1 MDSYI
6 ANRFNNFSLNKVKE
20 TNNQIIFYLSNTTFT
35 ASCTKCGTESINVH
49 QEFIKTI
56 SDLSYLGK
64 TTQITFNQRKF
75 KCKNIYCS
83 QKVFME
89 ELSFVNG
96 KRPYSSYLIDKIM
109 KNKDKTV
116 RTISSI
122 IEEEDKV
129 NISKTTISQIINE
142 YKDDTK
148 YSI

>member
-35 ASCTKCGTESINVH
+35 ASCTKCSTESINVH
-49 QEFIKTI
+49 QSLSKQYQ
-56 SDLSYLGK
+56 LSYLSK

-75 KCKNIYCS
+75 KCKYILFS
-83 QKVFME
+83 KVFME

-109 KNKDKTV
+109 KIKIK
-116 RTISSI
+116 
-122 IEEEDKV
+122 
-129 NISKTTISQIINE
+129 Q
-142 YKDDTK
+142 
-148 YSI
+148 